1 MSQRGSIGMFFH
13 PTINLEISRQRQH
26 DLLADAERHRIVK
39 NALAGSRPTRE
50 APSVREPSTTTASR
64 PQRATA

>member
-1 MSQRGSIGMFFH
+1 MSQRGSIDMFVH
-13 PTINLEISRQRQH
+13 PYINLEISRERQH

-50 APSVREPSTTTASR
+50 APSVHEPSTTSASR
-64 PQRATA
+64 PQGATA

>member
-1 MSQRGSIGMFFH
+1 MFVH
-13 PTINLEISRQRQH
+13 PYINLEISRLRQH
-26 DLLADAERHRIVK
+26 DLLADAEHHRIVM

-50 APSVREPSTTTASR
+50 APFLHEPSTRTAPC

>member
-1 MSQRGSIGMFFH
+1 MFAH
-13 PTINLEISRQRQH
+13 PYINLEISRQRQH
-26 DLLADAERHRIVK
+26 DLLADAEHHRIVE

-50 APSVREPSTTTASR
+50 APSVHEPSTRNAPC

>member
-1 MSQRGSIGMFFH
+1 MSQRGSIDMFVH
-13 PTINLEISRQRQH
+13 PSIQLEISRQRQH

-50 APSVREPSTTTASR
+50 APSRYEPARR